1 MRRVLAAL
9 RCGAKIVILYL
20 HPRWADARSE
30 AEEVVQR
37 RPEVHLRRLYIGR
50 ATLAAPEV
58 AQPVDEAPFEL
69 DTLARKVYNAPEG
82 VETEFLDDEF
92 ALLIQTLTG
101 QFIHSVIRD
110 VKAAAVDVKGE

>member
-1 MRRVLAAL
+1 
-9 RCGAKIVILYL
+9 
-20 HPRWADARSE
+20 
-30 AEEVVQR
+30 
-37 RPEVHLRRLYIGR
+37 
-50 ATLAAPEV
+50 
-58 AQPVDEAPFEL
+58 
-69 DTLARKVYNAPEG
+69 